1 MTYALGDVIAQ
12 IGGASVVRE
21 HTPLN
26 VPATQEGAVL
36 WSGTIPVGHVLAVE
50 ITTNALASGIIA
62 VGATDQ
68 SWAEMQSLGAVG
80 IPRLSLVTAPG
91 NEGPAMVAVVETSG
105 PFTVTGIT
113 TTLIPT

>member
-1 MTYALGDVIAQ
+1 MTLELGNVIAR

-26 VPATQEGAVL
+26 VPATPEGVVV

-50 ITTNALASGIIA
+50 ITTNAPTQGIIA
-62 VGATDQ
+62 VTAADE
-68 SWAEMQSLGAVG
+68 SWGEMQTLAPMG
-80 IPRLSLVTAPG
+80 IPRLTLVTEPG
-91 NEGPAMVAVVETSG
+91 HEGPVMVFAAVG
-105 PFTVTGIT
+105 GDPFTVTGIT